1 MSNILVHA
9 ENATTQPI
17 QKLIK
22 KKNTP
27 ALYWCSYLKEV
38 QTEN

>member
-22 KKNTP
+22 KKKTHQ
-27 ALYWCSYLKEV
+27 LYIDAAI
-38 QTEN
+38 